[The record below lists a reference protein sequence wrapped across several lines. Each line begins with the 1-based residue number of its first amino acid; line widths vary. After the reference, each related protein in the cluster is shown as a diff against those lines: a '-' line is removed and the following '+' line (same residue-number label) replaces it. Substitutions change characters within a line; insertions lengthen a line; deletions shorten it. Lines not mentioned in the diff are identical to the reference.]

1 MISKELVSFKFCFII
16 GFILLIHHATHN
28 SILCYYCK
36 QPTFD
41 LVSFDL
47 SYFLR
52 QKAKKFQ
59 KVPFIFFRSPSLP
72 CLFTLRPLASIWI
85 FHILAL
91 ITIFFSCDAFKCRHN
106 YVPKS
111 KTFQL
116 STLKIKISMQGLSL
130 DFLNFSLFTSNKLFK
145 IDCLLM
151 RKSKKKQFSVPKKEY

>member
-16 GFILLIHHATHN
+16 GFILLIHHTTQFN
-28 SILCYYCK
+28 TLLLL
-36 QPTFD
+36 QTTTFD

-91 ITIFFSCDAFKCRHN
+91 IAIFFSCDAFKCRHN
-106 YVPKS
+106 YVPKLE
-111 KTFQL
+111 TFQL
-116 STLKIKISMQGLSL
+116 STLKIQIDMQGLSL
-130 DFLNFSLFTSNKLFK
+130 DF
-145 IDCLLM
+145 
-151 RKSKKKQFSVPKKEY
+151 

>member
-1 MISKELVSFKFCFII
+1 MVRRSLTLKPAHSVPPLNHIEVSHHGALQSFMISKELVSFKFCFII

-52 QKAKKFQ
+52 QKAKKLQ

-72 CLFTLRPLASIWI
+72 CLFTLRPHASIWI

-91 ITIFFSCDAFKCRHN
+91 ITIFFLVMRLNADTIMYPNRKHFN
-106 YVPKS
+106 FLLWKS
-111 KTFQL
+111 K
-116 STLKIKISMQGLSL
+116 
-130 DFLNFSLFTSNKLFK
+130 
-145 IDCLLM
+145 
-151 RKSKKKQFSVPKKEY
+151 

>member
-59 KVPFIFFRSPSLP
+59 KVPFIFFQITFIALP
-72 CLFTLRPLASIWI
+72 IYPPPTCINLNISYLGFNND
-85 FHILAL
+85 
-91 ITIFFSCDAFKCRHN
+91 FFSCDAFKCRHN
-106 YVPKS
+106 YVSKS

-145 IDCLLM
+145 IDC
-151 RKSKKKQFSVPKKEY
+151 